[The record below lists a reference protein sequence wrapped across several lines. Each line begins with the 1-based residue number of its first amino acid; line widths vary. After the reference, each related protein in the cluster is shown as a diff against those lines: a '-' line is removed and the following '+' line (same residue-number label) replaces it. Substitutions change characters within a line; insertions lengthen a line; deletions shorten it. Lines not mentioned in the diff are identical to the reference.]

1 MDIFE
6 NDGFNEGST
15 PLTYISDPESVIVA
29 IKPYGTPYKRR
40 QQGLTSFLELGSSI
54 VHVPVPMDIRNKYIS
69 KTRKEWERVYTP
81 IEWNDRC
88 IFGDAQELAP
98 ASISSK
104 IQGLIGFQQMMYAEF
119 IKGDRDL
126 NQWDSFVD
134 AFLDRGGRVVQE
146 KMWTYYQE
154 IKKTE
159 RKEGRKRERRG
170 REEYDDKNNGGR
182 ERGGH
187 KFKLNAPKLL

>member
-1 MDIFE
+1 MTLKNNLEKNEDG
-6 NDGFNEGST
+6 GFNEGNT

-40 QQGLTSFLELGSSI
+40 QQGFMPFLELGSSI

-69 KTRKEWERVYTP
+69 KTRKEWERVYVP

-88 IFGDAQELAP
+88 VFGDAQDLAP
-98 ASISSK
+98 ASISSTIK
-104 IQGLIGFQQMMYAEF
+104 GLIGFQQTAYAEF

-126 NQWDSFVD
+126 SQWDSFVD

-159 RKEGRKRERRG
+159 KEI
-170 REEYDDKNNGGR
+170 D
-182 ERGGH
+182 
-187 KFKLNAPKLL
+187 ALLYVHGNK